1 MSTTS
6 SSGSA
11 RSGIIGL
18 LEVCEADFKKGLT
31 EMNTAEQTAQ
41 ATYEQ
46 ESKENEIEKTTMEQD
61 VKYKPKESDGL
72 DKSNA
77 ELTSEKG
84 NVETE
89 LAALNYAERKAR
101 REALKVLNEY
111 YAKADKAHS
120 SSDGASSGINQIT
133 WLSCSA
139 RISMFLGPDD
149 IDGYGYRC
157 IHVPAKT
164 LARHS
169 STAWR
174 TSRCMP

>member
-1 MSTTS
+1 
-6 SSGSA
+6 
-11 RSGIIGL
+11 
-18 LEVCEADFKKGLT
+18 
-31 EMNTAEQTAQ
+31 
-41 ATYEQ
+41 
-46 ESKENEIEKTTMEQD
+46 MEQD

-77 ELTSEKG
+77 ELTSDKG

-149 IDGYGYRC
+149 IDGRSP
-157 IHVPAKT
+157 IWRPKSLLSVKHVTILTKNPQSDAKT
-164 LARHS
+164 IL
-169 STAWR
+169 R
-174 TSRCMP
+174 T